1 MKNLIRSSIILL
13 PLFGIY
19 FFFNI
24 LTEEKFYPGADFRSF
39 EVPNFE
45 LSALDLDIKYT
56 SEDFDNEF
64 LMNVWAS
71 WCITCRV
78 EHGFLMKL
86 NNDGYN
92 IVGLNYKDNKSDALD
107 WLKKYTNP
115 YSLNIYDPKGSLAL
129 DMGVT
134 GAPETFLVKDGIV
147 LVHYSGEVN
156 KVIWDNVFVPIIKE
170 NKMFQ

>member
-1 MKNLIRSSIILL
+1 MKNLIRSLIILL

-45 LSALDLDIKYT
+45 LSALDLDVKYT

-92 IVGLNYKDNKSDALD
+92 IVGLNYKDNKSDALG

-115 YSLNIYDPKGSLAL
+115 YSLNIHDPKGSLTL

>member
-1 MKNLIRSSIILL
+1 MKNLIRSLIILL

-45 LSALDLDIKYT
+45 LSALDLDVKYT
-56 SEDFDNEF
+56 LEDFDDEF
-64 LMNVWAS
+64 LINVWAS

-115 YSLNIYDPKGSLAL
+115 YSLNIHDPKGSLTL

-156 KVIWDNVFVPIIKE
+156 KAIWDNVFVPIIKE

>member
-134 GAPETFLVKDGIV
+134 GAPETFLVKDGVV

>member
-1 MKNLIRSSIILL
+1 MKNLIRSLIILM

-45 LSALDLDIKYT
+45 LSALDLDVKYT

-92 IVGLNYKDNKSDALD
+92 IVGLNYKDNKSDALG

-115 YSLNIYDPKGSLAL
+115 YSFNIHDPKGSLAL

-134 GAPETFLVKDGIV
+134 GAPETFLVKDGVV

>member
-1 MKNLIRSSIILL
+1 MKNLIRSLIILL

-45 LSALDLDIKYT
+45 LSALDLDVKYT

-92 IVGLNYKDNKSDALD
+92 IVGLNYKDNKSDALG
-107 WLKKYTNP
+107 WFKKYTNP
-115 YSLNIYDPKGSLAL
+115 YSLNIHDPKGSLAL

>member
-45 LSALDLDIKYT
+45 LSALDIDVKYT

-134 GAPETFLVKDGIV
+134 GAPETFLVKDGVV

>member
-1 MKNLIRSSIILL
+1 MKNLIRSLIILL
-13 PLFGIY
+13 PLFGVY

-45 LSALDLDIKYT
+45 LSALDLDVKYT

-92 IVGLNYKDNKSDALD
+92 IVGLNYKDNKSDALG
-107 WLKKYTNP
+107 WLKKYINP
-115 YSLNIYDPKGSLAL
+115 YSLNIHDPKGSLAL

-134 GAPETFLVKDGIV
+134 GAPETFLVKDGVV

>member
-1 MKNLIRSSIILL
+1 MKNLIRSLIILL

-45 LSALDLDIKYT
+45 LSALDLDVKYT

-134 GAPETFLVKDGIV
+134 GAPETFLVKDGVV

>member
-1 MKNLIRSSIILL
+1 MKNLIRSLIILL

-45 LSALDLDIKYT
+45 LSALDIDVKYT

-134 GAPETFLVKDGIV
+134 GAPETFLVKDGVV

>member
-92 IVGLNYKDNKSDALD
+92 IVAVSYTHLRAHETRHDLVCR
-107 WLKKYTNP
+107 LLLEKK
-115 YSLNIYDPKGSLAL
+115 K
-129 DMGVT
+129 
-134 GAPETFLVKDGIV
+134 K
-147 LVHYSGEVN
+147 
-156 KVIWDNVFVPIIKE
+156 
-170 NKMFQ
+170 